1 MLVDLDRYEL
11 FSLLESAAHG
21 GNLRQD
27 IWSKF
32 VDKLFQQM
40 DPYIIRFLRLQCIE
54 KLSDFYS
61 TDESVGLEDFQK
73 FLARYD
79 IDNNLYEISCCK
91 SGKHHIVY
99 GFLFDEKFYVSMNRF
114 VNPELITGYEK
125 VDTSDMD
132 DIDIH
137 NLIWEGYWDSTY
149 DMEIRKLLQSK

>member
-40 DPYIIRFLRLQCIE
+40 DPYIIRFLRLQCVE

-61 TDESVGLEDFQK
+61 
-73 FLARYD
+73 
-79 IDNNLYEISCCK
+79 
-91 SGKHHIVY
+91 
-99 GFLFDEKFYVSMNRF
+99 
-114 VNPELITGYEK
+114 
-125 VDTSDMD
+125 
-132 DIDIH
+132 H
-137 NLIWEGYWDSTY
+137 NQLGNS
-149 DMEIRKLLQSK
+149 